1 MPQVKS
7 KRYFIVMQSFTME
20 EQPKNECFSSSILFI
35 SFVPQF
41 QHLKGPIKVQDRG
54 GVGCGGCGKN
64 ATNNLY
70 KQKLTPKLFCL
81 LHDVVHLPTYLPTYC
96 RRYLNSNKLNI
107 RELNV
112 L

>member
-1 MPQVKS
+1 MFTEYAPSQIETIFYRNAIVYNGGAAEKRMLFLVHFVYLICATISTFKGANKS
-7 KRYFIVMQSFTME
+7 PR
-20 EQPKNECFSSSILFI
+20 PW
-35 SFVPQF
+35 
-41 QHLKGPIKVQDRG
+41 G
-54 GVGCGGCGKN
+54 GWGKN